1 MVGRCGRCA
10 ERRERHSRSEEQYEQ
25 KKRDRTLCGAHL
37 WDKAVGLIRIGLLV
51 EKSSTSHPP
60 FNWAP
65 RTLLGR
71 KPTFQQL
78 TEESSVSPICNAASF
93 LFLVPST
100 LFFIIFFL

>member
-1 MVGRCGRCA
+1 MWCTFMGQGSGTDKNRALGR
-10 ERRERHSRSEEQYEQ
+10 
-25 KKRDRTLCGAHL
+25 
-37 WDKAVGLIRIGLLV
+37 
-51 EKSSTSHPP
+51 KSSTSHPP

-65 RTLLGR
+65 GTLLGR

-78 TEESSVSPICNAASF
+78 TEESSVSPICNVASF